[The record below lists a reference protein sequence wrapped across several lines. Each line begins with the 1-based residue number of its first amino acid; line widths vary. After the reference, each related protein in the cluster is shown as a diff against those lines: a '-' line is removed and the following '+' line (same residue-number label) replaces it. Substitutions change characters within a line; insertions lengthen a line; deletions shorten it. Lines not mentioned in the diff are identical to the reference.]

1 MHKLMIILAF
11 VCSAIQLQAQN
22 GYKITVQ
29 MKQYKGGIM
38 YLAQYMGKK
47 TYMADSAMLNE
58 QGVAVLQGKEALP
71 GGIYLVV
78 FPGKTRYFE
87 MLLDSKQEN
96 FSVSADTS
104 DLINKLVYKNSPENE
119 LFVEYN
125 KFLSKDVGT
134 LNKEVQ
140 ALMAKH
146 TTADTA
152 SARKVQAELGKKL
165 QAYRNDV
172 ISKNPQSLLS
182 SIFKMMKDPEV
193 PPRPADADSTFE
205 YRYFRNH
212 YWDNTNLSDGRLART
227 PVLEDK
233 LSRFF
238 TQLVPLDPDSINV
251 AADELIEKTRKDKE
265 NFKFVVWWL
274 TSTYETSPYMGMDA
288 VFVHLVEKYYV
299 AGDAYWLNDEQLNK
313 VISRA
318 YSIAPNLIGQQAPPL
333 EVKDSAMKPVSLYTT
348 KGKFTV
354 LVFWDPT
361 CGHCKIEV
369 PKLDSAYNASWKN
382 KGVTMI
388 GFKTEGTK
396 EQWAQ
401 FIHDNHLNGWIHAW
415 DPDAQSN
422 YRRLYDVYSTPIV
435 YLLDE
440 KKKIVAKRLGVEQL
454 NEIIERFDNKGKTA
468 KQ

>member
-1 MHKLMIILAF
+1 M
-11 VCSAIQLQAQN
+11 QLQAQN

-29 MKQYKGGIM
+29 LKQYKGGMM

-47 TYMADSAMLNE
+47 TYMADSAMLND
-58 QGVAVLQGKEALP
+58 QGIAVLQGKEALP

-96 FSVSADTS
+96 FSVIADTT
-104 DLINKLVYKNSPENE
+104 DLINKTVYKNSPEND
-119 LFVEYN
+119 LFLAYN
-125 KFLSKDVGT
+125 KFLSKDVT
-134 LNKEVQ
+134 AMSKDAQ
-140 ALMAKH
+140 ALYARH
-146 TTADTA
+146 TAADSA
-152 SARKVQAELGKKL
+152 SAKQVQTEIGKKL
-165 QAYRNDV
+165 QAYRSDV
-172 ISKNPQSLLS
+172 IEKHPGSLLTG
-182 SIFKMMKDPEV
+182 IFKMMKDPEV
-193 PPRPADADSTFE
+193 PAKPAGADSTFA

-212 YWDNTNLSDGRLART
+212 YWDNTDLTDGRLART

-233 LSRFF
+233 LSRYF
-238 TQLVPLDPDSINV
+238 TQLVPMEPDSINA
-251 AADELIEKTRKDKE
+251 AADEVIAMTRKDKE

-274 TSTYETSPYMGMDA
+274 TSTYESSPYMGMDA

-313 VISRA
+313 IISRA

-382 KGVTMI
+382 KGVALI

-396 EQWAQ
+396 EQWSK
-401 FIHDNHLNGWIHAW
+401 FIQEHHLTGWIHAW
-415 DPDAQSN
+415 DPDTQSN
-422 YRRLYDVYSTPIV
+422 YRRLYDVYSTPVI

-454 NEIIERFDNKGKTA
+454 NDFIERAENKDNTVKK
-468 KQ
+468 